1 MSANKG
7 TAQDADEVFGEYVTS
22 ELRSIK
28 DENTKRVI
36 KFRIQSLFFSLLT
49 PQQATIPAQGAQ
61 RWPDQPWQASTP
73 HHSYQPS
80 IRTPSLT
87 PTDAWNYLR
96 DDDFS
101 QNEDYND

>member
-7 TAQDADEVFGEYVTS
+7 TARDADEVFGEYVTS

-49 PQQATIPAQGAQ
+49 PQQATIPCSSRCTTMA
-61 RWPDQPWQASTP
+61 
-73 HHSYQPS
+73 
-80 IRTPSLT
+80 
-87 PTDAWNYLR
+87 
-96 DDDFS
+96 
-101 QNEDYND
+101 